1 MKKILNTILLIIFL
15 SNSLIYSAEYYVSAT
30 GDSLNLGTFDSPF
43 FLKVQQAAD
52 VMQSGD
58 ICYIK
63 RQGVYHEE
71 VSIDNRNGTSSSP
84 IIFTSYQD
92 ERVVF
97 DGTKQIDSEWIQF
110 SGDIWVTEIDFDI
123 WQLFIDYEEMVMARW
138 PNANFIDGSIWDKEN
153 HWGHG
158 LIDDDEN
165 AYENGTMI
173 DKPNGNVSLE
183 NIGFDIVG
191 ATAILN
197 VGSLKLTQK
206 KYLHTME
213 ICLHMNQWIYGKL
226 SIMIIF

>member
-30 GDSLNLGTFDSPF
+30 GDSLNLGTFDSPY
-43 FLKVQQAAD
+43 LKVQQAAD

-58 ICYIK
+58 ICNI

-110 SGDIWVTEIDFDI
+110 SGDIFWVTEIDFDMMF
-123 WQLFIDYEEMVMARW
+123 QLHFIDYEEMVMATDD
-138 PNANFIDGSIWDKEN
+138 NANFIDGSIWDKE
-153 HWGHG
+153 
-158 LIDDDEN
+158 
-165 AYENGTMI
+165 
-173 DKPNGNVSLE
+173 
-183 NIGFDIVG
+183 
-191 ATAILN
+191 
-197 VGSLKLTQK
+197 
-206 KYLHTME
+206 
-213 ICLHMNQWIYGKL
+213 
-226 SIMIIF
+226 